1 MRHRLLCAF
10 LFLTVSP
17 LACGKGTRSC
27 NTVILI
33 VIDTLRAD
41 HVGCYGDPEAKT
53 PNLDALAAHGIRFAD
68 ATTPAPITLA
78 ATSSLMTG
86 RWPFHH
92 GVRDNERYVLPPSEV
107 TLAERFQK
115 AGWRT
120 GAVVGSAI
128 LASDRGMAQGFE
140 SYDDAF
146 QPPFPVYQPSLEF
159 FAESFGR
166 TQRRANVVT
175 DLAMRTADG
184 FGRDAYFLFVHYF
197 DVHSYYDPPPGYAA
211 LHPHRPYD
219 GEVSYVDAEIGRL
232 LKHLE
237 SRHPLVVVVA
247 DHGEGLHEHGET
259 EHGFLLYQSTLQV
272 PVLVR
277 GPGIPASR
285 VRQDPISLVD
295 IAPTLTNALHLPK
308 DGPPQ
313 DGRALDWNQ
322 PEAAPFAIYSE
333 TCRTL
338 VSYGWSELRAIREG
352 SMKLI
357 SGPEIRL
364 FDLAKDPHERA
375 PVWDGNRDRVD
386 AARERLVYRL
396 RQDLNTMTGGETRQA
411 ILTAL
416 GQSSEP
422 DRHELLESLGYVA
435 GNETPPD
442 HPGHA
447 YPNPEDELPRWEAA
461 QREKALYRRGLS
473 LTTHGRLNEAVA
485 AFDTVLVREPHRADV
500 LYNRALARRK
510 LGDEAGF
517 TQDLDSA
524 LSADQRYVPAL
535 AARANVD
542 EKQGREDL
550 ALSTWSRVLEIEPT
564 NADALRSVS
573 EIYLRKSAYDK
584 ALPYLRTLVSNFPQD
599 APARFNLGLAALKA
613 GRETEAREH
622 LEAFLNLAPGDP
634 RAGEVRELLGTL
646 R

>member
-1 MRHRLLCAF
+1 
-10 LFLTVSP
+10 
-17 LACGKGTRSC
+17 
-27 NTVILI
+27 
-33 VIDTLRAD
+33 
-41 HVGCYGDPEAKT
+41 
-53 PNLDALAAHGIRFAD
+53 
-68 ATTPAPITLA
+68 
-78 ATSSLMTG
+78 
-86 RWPFHH
+86 
-92 GVRDNERYVLPPSEV
+92 
-107 TLAERFQK
+107 
-115 AGWRT
+115 
-120 GAVVGSAI
+120 
-128 LASDRGMAQGFE
+128 
-140 SYDDAF
+140 
-146 QPPFPVYQPSLEF
+146 
-159 FAESFGR
+159 
-166 TQRRANVVT
+166 
-175 DLAMRTADG
+175 RTADG

-197 DVHSYYDPPPGYAA
+197 DVHSYYDPPPDYAA
-211 LHPHRPYD
+211 LHPHRAYD

-247 DHGEGLHEHGET
+247 DHGEGLYEHGET

-295 IAPTLTNALHLPK
+295 IAPTLLNALHLPK
-308 DGPPQ
+308 DGPPL

-322 PEAAPFAIYSE
+322 PETAPFLIYSE

-338 VSYGWSELRAIREG
+338 VSYGWSELRALREG
-352 SMKLI
+352 PLKLI
-357 SGPEIRL
+357 SGPKSQL
-364 FDLAKDPHERA
+364 YDLDHDPHETRPWYISGGA
-375 PVWDGNRDRVD
+375 SDGKE
-386 AARERLVYRL
+386 AAVMYGYES
-396 RQDLNTMTGGETRQA
+396 DLSKLTGGETRQA
-411 ILTAL
+411 ILAAL
-416 GQSSEP
+416 GRSSEP
-422 DRHELLESLGYVA
+422 GRHELLESLGYVA
-435 GNETPPD
+435 GDETPPD

-473 LTTHGRLNEAVA
+473 LATHGRLKEAVA
-485 AFDTVLVREPHRADV
+485 VFDTVLVREPHRADV
-500 LYNRALARRK
+500 LFNRALARHK

-517 TQDLDSA
+517 TQDLAAA
-524 LSADQRYVPAL
+524 LTADPRYLPAL
-535 AARANVD
+535 AARANGE

-550 ALSTWSRVLEIEPT
+550 AVRTWSRVLEIEPT